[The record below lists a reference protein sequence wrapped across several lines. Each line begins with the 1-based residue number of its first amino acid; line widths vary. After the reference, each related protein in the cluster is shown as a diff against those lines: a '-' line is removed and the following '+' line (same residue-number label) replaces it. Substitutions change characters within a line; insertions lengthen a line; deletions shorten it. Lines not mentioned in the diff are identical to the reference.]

1 MSPEEEKQK
10 EELLA
15 RTKAYQAAI
24 RTHLDTTVHKV
35 TDNGKTIAIAGVA
48 GIVGV
53 FALAKLLSSGSK
65 KKKRKKKIITNE
77 RVIYLQP
84 ERLALPHFEEEEEFE
99 ELQDEIAEAPSDLK
113 IKKKKKKKSRKKEN
127 DDLPEELQTGITTL
141 AVALAENLINEIA
154 GNLTDE
160 VVIEEED

>member
-65 KKKRKKKIITNE
+65 KRKRKKKIITNE

-84 ERLALPHFEEEEEFE
+84 ERVALPHFEEEEFE
-99 ELQDEIAEAPSDLK
+99 ELQDEIAGAPSDLK
-113 IKKKKKKKSRKKEN
+113 IKKKKKKKSKKKEN